1 MKKLLFITIM
11 LSAFSVNAQIVIKEA
26 PKDTVIWQGTKLST
40 VPKIV
45 RFEVEGEY
53 SYTIYYKNA
62 KYTAIT
68 DIDYL
73 TTGDLETSK
82 QFYELCKTVLAEDK
96 EYNIEMDN
104 KSILIKKSLGNV
116 MIWMSDSYF
125 YLSEKHID
133 TILQKLAK

>member
-1 MKKLLFITIM
+1 MKKLLFIAIM
-11 LSAFSVNAQIVIKEA
+11 LGAFVSNAQLVIKES
-26 PKDTVIWQGTKLST
+26 PKDTVIWQATKLSS

-68 DIDYL
+68 DINYL
-73 TTGDLETSK
+73 TTGDLETTK

-116 MIWMSDSYF
+116 MIWMSNSYF
-125 YLSEKHID
+125 YLSEKNI
-133 TILQKLAK
+133 TSIIEKLK

>member
-1 MKKLLFITIM
+1 MKKLLFTAS
-11 LSAFSVNAQIVIKEA
+11 LLVGFTANAQLVIKES
-26 PKDTVIWQGTKLST
+26 PKDTVVWQATKLST

-45 RFEVEGEY
+45 RFEVDGEY

-73 TTGDLETSK
+73 TTGDLETTK
-82 QFYELCKTVLAEDK
+82 QFYDLCNTAITEGK

-104 KSILIKKSLGNV
+104 KSIVIKKAMGNV
-116 MIWMSDSYF
+116 MIYTSTSHF
-125 YLSEKHID
+125 YLSEKQVTSI
-133 TILQKLAK
+133 IEKLK

>member
-1 MKKLLFITIM
+1 MKKLLFIAIM
-11 LSAFSVNAQIVIKEA
+11 LGAFSVNAQIVIKES
-26 PKDTVIWQGTKLST
+26 PKDTVIWQATKLST

-53 SYTIYYKNA
+53 SYTMYYKNA

-73 TTGDLETSK
+73 TTGDLETTK
-82 QFYELCKTVLAEDK
+82 QFYDLCYTAITEGK

-104 KSILIKKSLGNV
+104 KSIVIKKAMGNV
-116 MIWMSDSYF
+116 MIYTSISHF
-125 YLSEKHID
+125 YLSEKQVTSI
-133 TILQKLAK
+133 IEKLK

>member
-1 MKKLLFITIM
+1 MKKLLFIAIM
-11 LSAFSVNAQIVIKEA
+11 LGAFVSNAQIVIKEA
-26 PKDTVIWQGTKLST
+26 PKDTVIWQATKLST

-53 SYTIYYKNA
+53 SYTMYYKNG

-73 TTGDLETSK
+73 TTGDLETTK
-82 QFYELCKTVLAEDK
+82 QFYELCKIVLAEEK

-125 YLSEKHID
+125 YLNEKQV
-133 TILQKLAK
+133 TSILEKLK

>member
-1 MKKLLFITIM
+1 MKKLLFILVM
-11 LSAFSVNAQIVIKEA
+11 LSAFSVNAQIVIKES
-26 PKDTVIWQGTKLST
+26 PKDTVVWQATKLST

-45 RFEVEGEY
+45 RFEVDGEY

-73 TTGDLETSK
+73 TTGDLETTK
-82 QFYELCKTVLAEDK
+82 QFYDLCNTAITEGK

-104 KSILIKKSLGNV
+104 KSIVIKKAMGNV
-116 MIWMSDSYF
+116 MIYTSTSHF
-125 YLSEKHID
+125 YLSEKQVTSI
-133 TILQKLAK
+133 IEKLK